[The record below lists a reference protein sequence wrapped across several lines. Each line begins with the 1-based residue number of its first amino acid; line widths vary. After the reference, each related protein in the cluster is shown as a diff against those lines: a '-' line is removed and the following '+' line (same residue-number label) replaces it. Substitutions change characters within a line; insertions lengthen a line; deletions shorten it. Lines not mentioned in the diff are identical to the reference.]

1 MLLFV
6 SFNSVINADDAI
18 LFKVNT
24 NDVRIRESN
33 SFESKVIG
41 KLQAGDKITI
51 LSKTNNFVI
60 SDKYYGRWLKIKLND
75 TTGFVL
81 SCFIDLPDE
90 KHEKFHKFVDDFFT
104 SANGKDA
111 YKYYISRIKFPLEIY
126 EFNTETSATKYYKS
140 TNDFP
145 KFYRSKEMW
154 SYIDIN
160 KREVSLENDT
170 ITVYYRCDGC
180 GVSQRWHFKLINNKW
195 YCVKITRSDC

>member
-1 MLLFV
+1 MLIFL

-18 LFKVNT
+18 FYKVNT

-51 LSKTNNFVI
+51 LAKTNNFVI

-81 SCFIDLPDE
+81 SCFIDLPNE
-90 KHEKFHKFVDDFFT
+90 KHEKFHTFVDDFFE

-111 YKYYISRIKFPLEIY
+111 YKYYISRIKFPFEIY
-126 EFNTETSATKYYKS
+126 EFTTMSSATKYYKS
-140 TNDFP
+140 INDFP

-154 SYIDIN
+154 SYIDKD
-160 KREVSLENDT
+160 KREVSLENDI